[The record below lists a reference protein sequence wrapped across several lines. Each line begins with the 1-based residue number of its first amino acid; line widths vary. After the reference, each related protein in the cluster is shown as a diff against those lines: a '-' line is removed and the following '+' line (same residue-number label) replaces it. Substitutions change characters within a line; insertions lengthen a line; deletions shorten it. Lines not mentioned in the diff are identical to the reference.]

1 MCQGKR
7 DLLNLSQVLAAV
19 DGITV
24 SQEID
29 TNMEVKAAFGADL
42 MSDALRFGRRDMLLV
57 TGLTNLQ
64 TIRTAEM
71 LDVRAVLFVRAKL
84 PPQETVA
91 LAQEAG
97 IALLA
102 TRYTMYE
109 ASGLLYSAGLA
120 GLGPCGDFGQA

>member
-1 MCQGKR
+1 
-7 DLLNLSQVLAAV
+7 
-19 DGITV
+19 
-24 SQEID
+24 
-29 TNMEVKAAFGADL
+29 
-42 MSDALRFGRRDMLLV
+42 MSDVLRFGRHNDILLV
-57 TGLTNLQ
+57 TGLTNPQ

-71 LDVRAVLFVRAKL
+71 VDVRAVLFVRAKL
-84 PPQETVA
+84 PPEETTA

-120 GLGPCGDFGQA
+120 GLGPSDDYI